1 MKFNKEFMGVL
12 ENAKLNKEF
21 KEIIWEAYS
30 ILRNNREMLFSFL
43 KILIISGINEMNKN
57 NFKYIETSLNLI
69 ERNEKKIKQFFE
81 KKFKES
87 C

>member
-30 ILRNNREMLFSFL
+30 I
-43 KILIISGINEMNKN
+43 
-57 NFKYIETSLNLI
+57 
-69 ERNEKKIKQFFE
+69 
-81 KKFKES
+81 
-87 C
+87 

>member
-1 MKFNKEFMGVL
+1 MDE
-12 ENAKLNKEF
+12 
-21 KEIIWEAYS
+21 
-30 ILRNNREMLFSFL
+30 
-43 KILIISGINEMNKN
+43 N